1 MRPASLNIVT
11 QYTNTLRVT
20 LIKIILHLSISS
32 LSLNDNHLVV
42 DGSSKY
48 TSLLFSSGICQNK

>member
-1 MRPASLNIVT
+1 MRPASLNSHTIHKHIESDFNK
-11 QYTNTLRVT
+11 YH
-20 LIKIILHLSISS
+20 LHLSISS
-32 LSLNDNHLVV
+32 LSLNDNHPVV